1 MLFIVESQYRLLGK
15 IILTGFFGG
24 GAALRREGGKLA
36 VEIIALIEPEH
47 LKAGGLFHLGSCGK
61 FFPSAVACGIFC
73 IQVTRAAPGQKL
85 PSLVGVHPVNVS
97 KRFVQMFCLAGNDKA
112 EQNLCG
118 IRELVADILVE
129 CGRYHIGHR
138 ELRVALT
145 HGFVEEVDAAE
156 VIDGDERIAVGHYVL
171 PALGVDGQEVGQQ
184 QALFVKLVIKFKHF
198 FEFGRSGAE
207 GPLLGVIV
215 IAKVAVVGDIQIIG
229 SPGRCNHVHLVHGS
243 GEGAESQRVTV
254 RISFLQLDKDIIKF
268 VLVGRHFQAQF
279 FENIGT
285 VQPAAAFGFFYPL
298 LRELIQAAVG
308 GQIVGGILLVLL
320 VPGLEIRHFIKM
332 IQNVN
337 EGSLRRI
344 LLHSGIIR
352 QKHQVRQFAG
362 CHGQIQLFAEPAGI
376 DSGHF

>member
-1 MLFIVESQYRLLGK
+1 
-15 IILTGFFGG
+15 
-24 GAALRREGGKLA
+24 
-36 VEIIALIEPEH
+36 
-47 LKAGGLFHLGSCGK
+47 
-61 FFPSAVACGIFC
+61 
-73 IQVTRAAPGQKL
+73 
-85 PSLVGVHPVNVS
+85 
-97 KRFVQMFCLAGNDKA
+97 MFCLAGNDKA

-229 SPGRCNHVHLVHGS
+229 SPGRCNHVHLGHGS

-279 FENIGT
+279 FENVGT

-332 IQNVN
+332 IQDVN

-344 LLHSGIIR
+344 LLHSGVIR

-362 CHGQIQLFAEPAGI
+362 CHGQIQLFFEPAGI